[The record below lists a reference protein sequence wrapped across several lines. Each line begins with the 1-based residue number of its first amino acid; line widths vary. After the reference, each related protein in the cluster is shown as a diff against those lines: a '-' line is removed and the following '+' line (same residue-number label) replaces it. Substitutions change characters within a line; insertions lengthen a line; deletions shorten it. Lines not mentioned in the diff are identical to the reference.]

1 MDRIQSVALTGTE
14 LVFFTNVTNVK
25 SYTRTVN
32 GQIQHVESYTREQG
46 SGYTRDGQRKNR
58 AQREFLLV
66 LAKRAQRG
74 DAKAA
79 ARLAKLTAA

>member
-1 MDRIQSVALTGTE
+1 M
-14 LVFFTNVTNVK
+14 TNVK
-25 SYTRTVN
+25 GYTRNVN
-32 GQIQHVESYTREQG
+32 GQIQYVDAYSREQG

-66 LAKRAQRG
+66 LAKRAKRG

-79 ARLAKLTAA
+79 ARLAKLTNTTTY